1 MGEISTSTGSSVDPE
16 VLEIQKKLYKDQLIR
31 QAIAKKGSKYYPV
44 NIEPTPLERDRLAL
58 PFTDQ
63 DRALR
68 KQWLDDLVLSEREP
82 VAVPEWTRVN
92 IFRRA
97 YRKPFDVLAD
107 LVKPVIGPTSARYFR
122 WTLHKFT
129 LGLLAGWVI
138 WYKAKYAPKDWEYG
152 LRGIRVD
159 KYTKPVYFPGQPG
172 FPDNV
177 VLTREFAMEDFELRT
192 ALKGDKLVTSGP

>member
-1 MGEISTSTGSSVDPE
+1 MGEISTSTGSTVDPE
-16 VLEIQKKLYKDQLIR
+16 VLEIQKKLYKEQLIR

-58 PFTDQ
+58 PFNDQ

-107 LVKPVIGPTSARYFR
+107 LVKPVIG
-122 WTLHKFT
+122 
-129 LGLLAGWVI
+129 
-138 WYKAKYAPKDWEYG
+138 
-152 LRGIRVD
+152 
-159 KYTKPVYFPGQPG
+159 QPG

-177 VLTREFAMEDFELRT
+177 VLTREFAMEDFERRT